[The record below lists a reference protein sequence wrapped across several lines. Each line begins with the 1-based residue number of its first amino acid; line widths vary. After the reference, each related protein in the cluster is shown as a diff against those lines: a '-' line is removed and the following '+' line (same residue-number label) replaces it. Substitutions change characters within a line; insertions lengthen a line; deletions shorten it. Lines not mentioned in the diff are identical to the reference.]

1 MAVSGQTGPILV
13 TGINRAGTTWVGR
26 TLARSPR
33 VGLIYEPLN
42 PWHRPG
48 IFRAQ
53 VPWWFMYVRDDPPE
67 GFVDDMRRTL
77 SFRYSHAA
85 ELRSLRSARDAGRMA
100 RDAALFATWRA
111 RGFRPLVKDPIAVL
125 SAPWLAREF
134 GMRVVVMIRHP
145 AAYVVSM
152 RRLQWTHDFSHFLD
166 QPRLVDALVPELRTE
181 IDAFARN
188 PPHVI
193 DQAALLWKVIHT
205 VIDEYR
211 SSHPEWLFVRHED
224 ISADP
229 ETGFRTLFQH
239 LGLTWTPRVGRFVA
253 ETTAAHNPAEAE
265 QGTVHQLRRDS
276 AASVRTWHHR
286 LRADEI
292 ARIRARTEPIASA
305 FYSESD
311 WAVSEPAKDRKSLH
325 NPHP

>member
-1 MAVSGQTGPILV
+1 MAGSGDTAPIMV

-42 PWHRPG
+42 PRHRPG

-67 GFVDDMRRTL
+67 GLVDAMRRTL
-77 SFRYSHAA
+77 GFRYSHAA
-85 ELRSLRSARDAGRMA
+85 ELRSLRSLRDAGRMA
-100 RDAALFATWRA
+100 RDAALFSRWRA
-111 RGFRPLVKDPIAVL
+111 RGYRPLVKDPIAVL

-152 RRLQWTHDFSHFLD
+152 RRLQWTHDFAHFRD
-166 QPRLVDALVPELRTE
+166 QPGLVDDLVPELRTE
-181 IDAFARN
+181 IDEFARR
-188 PPHVI
+188 PADVI

-211 SSHPEWLFVRHED
+211 RSHPEWLFVRHED

-229 ETGFRTLFQH
+229 ETGFRILFQQ
-239 LGLTWTPRVGRFVA
+239 LGLSWTTGVSRFVA
-253 ETTAAHNPAEAE
+253 ETTAAHNPAEAR
-265 QGTVHQLRRDS
+265 QGTVHQLHRDS
-276 AASVRTWHHR
+276 AASVRMWHRR
-286 LRADEI
+286 LEAREI

-311 WAVSEPAKDRKSLH
+311 WAVSEPGRDESFQ